1 MGERT
6 GFKAWLC
13 LSVAAMVAAI
23 LAACG
28 SGQSSSSTSTP
39 DPATVAST
47 STALAT
53 ATVASGVWQTAT
65 APVGTNLP
73 HPKMTNITV
82 AADVSAAFVQASDL
96 AGFEVLAP
104 RYVPAGDS
112 IASIFLDAERPVLA
126 FSNVIISLRGPDGG
140 LVLSETNS
148 KFTISPD
155 FKPVPSVG
163 ATPIWSSTNSGGT
176 EYIAFDKT
184 GRGYTVEIRSGT
196 TVTDAEALHV
206 LESTLPVD
214 STLPTD

>member
-1 MGERT
+1 MANGERS
-6 GFKAWLC
+6 GRDEP
-13 LSVAAMVAAI
+13 AAPQDDE
-23 LAACG
+23 L
-28 SGQSSSSTSTP
+28 
-39 DPATVAST
+39 
-47 STALAT
+47 
-53 ATVASGVWQTAT
+53 
-65 APVGTNLP
+65 
-73 HPKMTNITV
+73 TV
-82 AADVSAAFVQASDL
+82 AADVSAAFVQALDL

-104 RYVPAGDS
+104 RYVPPGDS

-176 EYIAFDKT
+176 EYIEFDKT

-196 TVTDAEALHV
+196 TATDAEALHV